1 MAERYVLDAS
11 ALLSLLQGE
20 EGAERVEAVLG
31 RSVISSVNYSEV
43 VAKIVERGGTVE
55 FAAAVLDPLHLDTV
69 DFDRPQAI
77 EAGRLRAATRRAGLS
92 FGDGACLALA
102 AVQGLPVMTA
112 DRAWA
117 ELPLAGLRIELL
129 R

>member
-1 MAERYVLDAS
+1 M
-11 ALLSLLQGE
+11 
-20 EGAERVEAVLG
+20 
-31 RSVISSVNYSEV
+31 NYSEV

-92 FGDGACLALA
+92 FGDRACLALA